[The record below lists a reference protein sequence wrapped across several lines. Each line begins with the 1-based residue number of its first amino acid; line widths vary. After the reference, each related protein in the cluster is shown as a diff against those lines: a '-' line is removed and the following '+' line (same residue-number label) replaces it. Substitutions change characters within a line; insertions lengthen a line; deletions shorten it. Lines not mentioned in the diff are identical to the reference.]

1 MNLRI
6 SWVVTLLISQLIKLL
21 IATTDTSSGYS
32 QHNSIKL
39 PCINDDDC
47 KTSMESDFS
56 SVSSLSSNDVQFAH
70 RNNHFI
76 PNMRHRM
83 KSNYNSNNNN
93 HHHHHHNHN
102 HDRVDELDMS
112 KYMREML
119 LQNRRSQV
127 QRQTPLKAAMADST
141 TTPFVVLSTTK
152 PILLASKRTPATKS
166 STTRKQIR
174 HHVDRSSKSS
184 ISTSTKSAMTYNAV
198 ENSNA
203 RRVNRTNL
211 PLDKQCVLGLK
222 QQDSHSWSCEVKYSS
237 EVCF

>member
-6 SWVVTLLISQLIKLL
+6 SWVVTLLISQFIKLL
-21 IATTDTSSGYS
+21 IATTDTSNGYS

-56 SVSSLSSNDVQFAH
+56 SVSSISSNDVQFAH

-93 HHHHHHNHN
+93 NHHHHHNHN

-184 ISTSTKSAMTYNAV
+184 ISTSTKSAITYNAV
-198 ENSNA
+198 ENSNS
-203 RRVNRTNL
+203 RRVNRTSL